1 MPAPALTYINYRA
14 KLKVPTKLLISLA
27 ILFFLD
33 SFVRS
38 GRSKFGEADI
48 KTAQT
53 EIGRRRTM
61 ARIRNKPLP
70 LDEAVCAL

>member
-27 ILFFLD
+27 ILFLLD

-53 EIGRRRTM
+53 E
-61 ARIRNKPLP
+61 ADRNWQKAHNGPYP
-70 LDEAVCAL
+70 QQTFTP